1 MSNKK
6 IEIDDFILPQQEID
20 IGIKINPKARIIDFA
35 NVQLNAMDA
44 NLKGA
49 IDWHLDSA
57 KSKLK
62 KLKDLFS

>member
-35 NVQLNAMDA
+35 NVELNTIDP

-57 KSKLK
+57 KSKLQ